1 MTVNLL
7 SVAKLP
13 PLLDQSL
20 QDRYNFI
27 RLSEVSDSEL
37 ESLSPSIRAIAAN
50 GESVVPGSFMA
61 RFPNVE
67 ILSVFGVGYDGI
79 DVPSAT
85 EQGIIVTNTPDVLTD
100 DVADHAIAL
109 LLSIARQVPQAD
121 RFLRADRWPNGGYP
135 FTRKVTGARLG
146 IVGLGRI
153 GVTIARRAEA
163 FGMDISY
170 TSRQKRDKVPYLFH
184 DDFIALAKA
193 VDFLIVTTFGG
204 ESTRHLI
211 NADVLDALGPHGF
224 LINVARGSVVDEATL
239 IEYLQDGRIAGAA
252 LDVFETEPNVP
263 QALRALPNVVLT
275 PHMASA
281 THETRAAM
289 SNLFLANLEAH
300 FSGAPIPARVPQ

>member
-1 MTVNLL
+1 
-7 SVAKLP
+7 
-13 PLLDQSL
+13 
-20 QDRYNFI
+20 
-27 RLSEVSDSEL
+27 
-37 ESLSPSIRAIAAN
+37 
-50 GESVVPGSFMA
+50 
-61 RFPNVE
+61 
-67 ILSVFGVGYDGI
+67 
-79 DVPSAT
+79 
-85 EQGIIVTNTPDVLTD
+85 
-100 DVADHAIAL
+100 
-109 LLSIARQVPQAD
+109 
-121 RFLRADRWPNGGYP
+121 
-135 FTRKVTGARLG
+135 
-146 IVGLGRI
+146 
-153 GVTIARRAEA
+153 
-163 FGMDISY
+163 MDISY

-289 SNLFLANLEAH
+289 SNLFLDNLEAH